1 MTDSMNKKQ
10 GSDDISRESN
20 RLYRG
25 RNKLEMKEGRKEMPK
40 YQCEKCG
47 AIWYG
52 WGVFSICKK
61 CGGKLKRV
69 EENSKDKKK
78 K

>member
-1 MTDSMNKKQ
+1 
-10 GSDDISRESN
+10 
-20 RLYRG
+20 
-25 RNKLEMKEGRKEMPK
+25 MPK

-52 WGVFSICKK
+52 WGVKEICKK
-61 CGGKLKRV
+61 CGGRLKRI
-69 EENSKDKKK
+69 EGDSKDKKK

>member
-1 MTDSMNKKQ
+1 
-10 GSDDISRESN
+10 
-20 RLYRG
+20 
-25 RNKLEMKEGRKEMPK
+25 MPE

-52 WGVFSICKK
+52 WAAKENPICQK
-61 CGGKLKRV
+61 CGGRLRPVK
-69 EENSKDKKK
+69 ENSKGKKK

>member
-1 MTDSMNKKQ
+1 
-10 GSDDISRESN
+10 
-20 RLYRG
+20 
-25 RNKLEMKEGRKEMPK
+25 MPK

-52 WGVFSICKK
+52 WAGKTKDICQK
-61 CGGKLKRV
+61 CGGKLKQV
-69 EENSKDKKK
+69 EENSNDKKK